1 MAAYGCNENLLG
13 RNNQTMIQENGTV
26 SSIFLMFFMSGLQL
40 PLIPSTP
47 LRHGSHRHRWSP
59 GPHSPSRARHQRS
72 PGWWAKTTRIYG
84 WFMLLVMFFFTAFGA
99 SLISMGVFVTPKWV
113 SIHRNSLKS
122 STLGCFLPIFTRGLG
137 SMRSQALRQ
146 HHPAAALRRC
156 AVGRVE
162 LLGIPS
168 GLT

>member
-13 RNNQTMIQENGTV
+13 RNNQTMIQENGTI
-26 SSIFLMFFMSGLQL
+26 SSIFFLFFMSGLQL

-72 PGWWAKTTRIYG
+72 PGRFWCIPDFHGGICDSKVD
-84 WFMLLVMFFFTAFGA
+84 FHH
-99 SLISMGVFVTPKWV
+99 
-113 SIHRNSLKS
+113 IHGNSLKS
-122 STLGCFLPIFTRGLG
+122 TTLGFFLPIFTRGLG

-156 AVGRVE
+156 AVGRAE
-162 LLGIPS
+162 LLGICGRDTLWS
-168 GLT
+168 NRAMENHHF